1 MDNRLTELLEKYQN
15 LLEAKDEIA
24 AAQKRNNYNI
34 EKARDELVAEML
46 EQEIESVTYD
56 GFSYTLTPKTRYSK
70 KAGADDALF
79 DLLRDHG
86 LGDLIRETVNAQTL
100 QGAMSEEAKA
110 NDGWLPEEWLGVI
123 NVFSFTD
130 ITKRKKSK

>member
-1 MDNRLTELLEKYQN
+1 MNNRLTTLLEKYQN
-15 LLEAKDEIA
+15 LLEQKEEIA
-24 AAQKRNNYNI
+24 AAQKRNNENI
-34 EKARDELVAEML
+34 EMARNELVAEML
-46 EQEIESVTYD
+46 EEEIDSVTYD
-56 GFSYTLTPKTRYSK
+56 GFSYTLTAKTRYSK
-70 KAGADDALF
+70 KAGSDDALF

-110 NDGWLPEEWLGVI
+110 NDGELPEEWLSVI